1 MLTIHEA
8 EIMQIVVGKSDSAEA
23 AINEP
28 DNKDK
33 YLKFIQKAFGDKYQD
48 LPHVSGEIHA
58 QKIASFTLDN
68 WKVLQQWLV
77 DHDTLNQFHKHKTS
91 TMMGPTHMIAAERKS
106 YTDSDTKKIVDLV
119 KACSVGKKV
128 YITQVNKP
136 SKLQGLYDSK
146 GKDSVLPKLVELGD
160 GLVKNSEVPHTS
172 SSGKVF
178 PPFVALTC
186 FNINKLIPID
196 SGTKTKLKWVLP
208 GTHHYTDANLHI
220 SREQYPTMVGD
231 QQWIDLG
238 HSLVIL
244 YPILGA
250 SNVQAW
256 REIYVLTVGDK
267 PILDV
272 YEGQVKNQVNDFLK
286 KVKDGYKVKLSM
298 RVDPTRQQGEDKQV
312 EELKA
317 YNELLL
323 HPKDEDLCTE
333 EDVCFESHIS
343 QFLKA
348 IRLGA
353 RGTTT
358 EHLVDNL
365 LAQHQAGGG
374 VQGGYHE
381 PLPLFQE
388 MDVVNEQWDD
398 IAQLACKHK
407 HLGTEDELEDACCNG
422 PNIPCHEKTSH
433 VVTPRLTVAIQP
445 QELDVG
451 DEFDLRLIKQITLK
465 LLPLHENCSGCGVVM
480 INDSLKMGMW

>member
-172 SSGKVF
+172 SSGKVS

-272 YEGQVKNQVNDFLK
+272 YEGQVRNQVNDFLK

-312 EELKA
+312 EE
-317 YNELLL
+317 
-323 HPKDEDLCTE
+323 
-333 EDVCFESHIS
+333 F
-343 QFLKA
+343 QFFKA

-358 EHLVDNL
+358 EHLVVNL

-381 PLPLFQE
+381 PLPSSRRWMLS
-388 MDVVNEQWDD
+388 MSNGMTLPSWHASTS
-398 IAQLACKHK
+398 ILALRMSWKM
-407 HLGTEDELEDACCNG
+407 LAAMVQISLAIILLYDQ
-422 PNIPCHEKTSH
+422 
-433 VVTPRLTVAIQP
+433 AIQP